1 MSAQEP
7 VFEFP
12 IHFEEGGDGQHQRTR
27 RLHEQL
33 RAAILDGRLAA
44 GASLPSTRQVA
55 ADLGVARNTVIAAY
69 DLLIAEGY
77 VVPRPGAKAVVAELA
92 MRMHTRT
99 QSQADAGADA
109 RLNPQWRQPAASSSR
124 LLP

>member
-12 IHFEEGGDGQHQRTR
+12 IHFDEGGDGQHQRTR

-33 RAAILDGRLAA
+33 RAAILDGRLAP
-44 GASLPSTRQVA
+44 GSSLPSTRQVA
-55 ADLGVARNTVIAAY
+55 SGLGIARNTVIAAY

-77 VVPRPGAKAVVAELA
+77 VLPRPGAKAVVAELA

-99 QSQADAGADA
+99 QSQADAGA
-109 RLNPQWRQPAASSSR
+109 
-124 LLP
+124 